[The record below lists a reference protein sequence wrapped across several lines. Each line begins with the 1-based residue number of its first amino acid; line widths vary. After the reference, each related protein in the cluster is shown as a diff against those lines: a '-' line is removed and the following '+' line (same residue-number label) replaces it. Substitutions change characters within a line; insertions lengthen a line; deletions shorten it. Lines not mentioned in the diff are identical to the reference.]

1 MILKIIVNK
10 NDSCKTI
17 NEIINQKFDLSNR
30 LFNKLIRDKRIFV
43 NDKNMDTRLKASEND
58 KITIDLNYDEDNSN
72 IVSKQMD
79 LDIVY
84 EDEGMLIINKPSGIA
99 IHPSIRHYEDSIASG
114 IKYYFESIGIHKKIR
129 PVNRLDLN
137 TSGLVIF
144 AKNEY
149 VQENLIKQ
157 MQTKTFTKEYLA
169 IVTGVLENKKG
180 IIDKPIARKEGSII
194 ERCVSE
200 TGQRAI
206 TEYEVIREVVNN
218 SKIIYMA
225 SNNCENKSEGEK
237 CSLVK
242 CKLLTGRTHQ
252 IRVHFS
258 DIGHPLLGDSLYGKK
273 SDLIEG
279 QALHCYKLKFLHPV
293 TSKEMVIKCEL
304 SNKLNNILTNCKDL

>member
-1 MILKIIVNK
+1 MILKYIVNK
-10 NDSCKTI
+10 NDTNKTI

-30 LFNKLIRDKRIFV
+30 LFSRLIKNKNIFV
-43 NDKNMDTRLKASEND
+43 NDKNIDTRLKVTEND
-58 KITIDLNYDEDNSN
+58 VITIDLNYEEDNSN
-72 IVSKQMD
+72 IVSKQMN

-84 EDEGMLIINKPSGIA
+84 EDESMLIINKPSGIA

-114 IKYYFESIGIHKKIR
+114 IKYYFESIEIHKKIR

-137 TSGLVIF
+137 TSGLVLF

-149 VQENLIKQ
+149 IQENLIKQ

-225 SNNCENKSEGEK
+225 SNNCEDKSEGEK

-258 DIGHPLLGDSLYGKK
+258 YIGHPLLGDSLYGKK

>member
-1 MILKIIVNK
+1 MILKYIVDK
-10 NDSCKTI
+10 NDSGKTI
-17 NEIINQKFDLSNR
+17 NEIINQKFCLSNR
-30 LFNKLIRDKRIFV
+30 LFTKLIRDKRIFV

-84 EDEGMLIINKPSGIA
+84 EDEGMVIINKPLGIA

-114 IKYYFESIGIHKKIR
+114 VKYYFESLGIHKKIR

-169 IVTGVLENKKG
+169 IVTGILENKKG
-180 IIDKPIARKEGSII
+180 IIDKPIARKDGSII

-206 TEYEVIREVVNN
+206 TEYEVIREFGNN
-218 SKIIYMA
+218 
-225 SNNCENKSEGEK
+225 
-237 CSLVK
+237 SLVK

-252 IRVHFS
+252 IRVHFA
-258 DIGHPLLGDSLYGKK
+258 DIGHPLLGDSLYGEK

-293 TSKEMVIKCEL
+293 TTKELVIKCDL
-304 SNKLNNILTNCKDL
+304 SNELNNTLTNCIDV

>member
-1 MILKIIVNK
+1 MILKIIVNE
-10 NDSCKTI
+10 NDSSKTI

-84 EDEGMLIINKPSGIA
+84 EDEGMVIINKPLGIA

-114 IKYYFESIGIHKKIR
+114 VKYYFESLGIHKKIR

-169 IVTGVLENKKG
+169 IVTGILENKKG
-180 IIDKPIARKEGSII
+180 IIDKPIARKDGSII

-206 TEYEVIREVVNN
+206 TEYEVIREFGNN
-218 SKIIYMA
+218 
-225 SNNCENKSEGEK
+225 
-237 CSLVK
+237 SLVK

-252 IRVHFS
+252 IRVHFAY
-258 DIGHPLLGDSLYGKK
+258 IGHPLLGDSLYGEK

-293 TSKEMVIKCEL
+293 TTKELVIKCDL
-304 SNKLNNILTNCKDL
+304 SNELNNILTNCIDV

>member
-1 MILKIIVNK
+1 MILKYIVDK
-10 NDSCKTI
+10 NDSGKTI
-17 NEIINQKFDLSNR
+17 NEIINQKFCLSNR
-30 LFNKLIRDKRIFV
+30 LFTKLIRDKRIFV
-43 NDKNMDTRLKASEND
+43 NDKNMDTRLKVSEND

-72 IVSKQMD
+72 IVSKQME

-84 EDEGMLIINKPSGIA
+84 EDEGMVIINKPLGIA

-114 IKYYFESIGIHKKIR
+114 VKYYFESLGIHKKIR

-169 IVTGVLENKKG
+169 IVTGILENKKG
-180 IIDKPIARKEGSII
+180 IIDKPIARKDGSII

-206 TEYEVIREVVNN
+206 TEYEVIREFGNN
-218 SKIIYMA
+218 
-225 SNNCENKSEGEK
+225 
-237 CSLVK
+237 SLVK

-252 IRVHFS
+252 IRVHFAY
-258 DIGHPLLGDSLYGKK
+258 IGHPLLGDSLYGKK

-293 TSKEMVIKCEL
+293 TSKELVIKCDL
-304 SNKLNNILTNCKDL
+304 GKKLNNILTNCIDL

>member
-1 MILKIIVNK
+1 MILKYIVNK
-10 NDSCKTI
+10 NESSKTI

-43 NDKNMDTRLKASEND
+43 NDKNMDTRLKVFEND

-72 IVSKQMD
+72 IVSKQMN

-149 VQENLIKQ
+149 IQEYLIKQ

-206 TEYEVIREVVNN
+206 TEYEVIREFGNN
-218 SKIIYMA
+218 
-225 SNNCENKSEGEK
+225 
-237 CSLVK
+237 SLVK

-252 IRVHFS
+252 IRVHFAY
-258 DIGHPLLGDSLYGKK
+258 IGHPLLGDSLYGEK

-304 SNKLNNILTNCKDL
+304 SNKLNNILTNCKEL

>member
-1 MILKIIVNK
+1 MILKYIVNK
-10 NDSCKTI
+10 NDTNKII

-30 LFNKLIRDKRIFV
+30 LFTKLIRDKRIFV
-43 NDKNMDTRLKASEND
+43 NGVNIDTRLKVTEND
-58 KITIDLNYDEDNSN
+58 VITIDLNYEEDNSN
-72 IVSKQMD
+72 IVSKQMN

-84 EDEGMLIINKPSGIA
+84 EDEAMLIINKPSGIA

-114 IKYYFESIGIHKKIR
+114 VKYYFETIGIHKKIR

-149 VQENLIKQ
+149 IQENLIKQ

-169 IVTGVLENKKG
+169 IVTGVLEYKKG
-180 IIDKPIARKEGSII
+180 IIDKPIERKEGSII

-206 TEYEVIREVVNN
+206 TEYEVISEF
-218 SKIIYMA
+218 
-225 SNNCENKSEGEK
+225 SNNN
-237 CSLVK
+237 LVK
-242 CKLLTGRTHQ
+242 CRLLTGRTHQ
-252 IRVHFS
+252 IRVHFAY
-258 DIGHPLLGDSLYGKK
+258 IGHPLLGDSLYGKK

-293 TSKEMVIKCEL
+293 TSKELVIKCDL
-304 SNKLNNILTNCKDL
+304 SNKLNNLLTNL

>member
-1 MILKIIVNK
+1 MILKYIVK
-10 NDSCKTI
+10 ENDTNKTI
-17 NEIINQKFDLSNR
+17 NEIIKQEFDLSNR
-30 LFNKLIRDKRIFV
+30 LFSKLIKNKNIFV
-43 NDKNMDTRLKASEND
+43 NNKNIDTRLRTNLGD
-58 KITIDLNYDEDNSN
+58 IITIDLNYNEDNSN

-114 IKYYFESIGIHKKIR
+114 VKYYFESIGIHKKIR

-157 MQTKTFTKEYLA
+157 MQTKIFTKEYLA
-169 IVTGVLENKKG
+169 IVTGILENKKG
-180 IIDKPIARKEGSII
+180 IIDAPIARKEGSII

-206 TEYEVIREVVNN
+206 TEYEVIREFGNN
-218 SKIIYMA
+218 
-225 SNNCENKSEGEK
+225 
-237 CSLVK
+237 SLVK

-252 IRVHFS
+252 IRVHFAY
-258 DIGHPLLGDSLYGKK
+258 IGHPLLGDSLYGEK

-293 TSKEMVIKCEL
+293 TTKELVIKCDL
-304 SNKLNNILTNCKDL
+304 SNELNNILTNCIDV

>member
-1 MILKIIVNK
+1 MILKIIVNE
-10 NDSCKTI
+10 NDSSKTI

-43 NDKNMDTRLKASEND
+43 NDKNMDTRLKVTEND
-58 KITIDLNYDEDNSN
+58 VITIDLNYEEDNSN
-72 IVSKQMD
+72 IVSKQMN

-144 AKNEY
+144 AKNEF

-169 IVTGVLENKKG
+169 IVTEILENKTG

-206 TEYEVIREVVNN
+206 TEYEVIREFGNN
-218 SKIIYMA
+218 
-225 SNNCENKSEGEK
+225 
-237 CSLVK
+237 SLVK

-252 IRVHFS
+252 IRVHFA
-258 DIGHPLLGDSLYGKK
+258 DIGHPLLGDSLYGEK

-293 TSKEMVIKCEL
+293 TTKELVIKCDL
-304 SNKLNNILTNCKDL
+304 SNKINNILINCKDL

>member
-1 MILKIIVNK
+1 MILKIIVNE
-10 NDSCKTI
+10 NDSSKTI

-30 LFNKLIRDKRIFV
+30 LFTKLIRDKRIFV

-84 EDEGMLIINKPSGIA
+84 EDEGMVIINKPLGIA

-114 IKYYFESIGIHKKIR
+114 VKYYFESLGIHKKIR

-169 IVTGVLENKKG
+169 IVTGILENKKG
-180 IIDKPIARKEGSII
+180 IIDKPIARKDGSII

-206 TEYEVIREVVNN
+206 TEYEVIREFGNN
-218 SKIIYMA
+218 
-225 SNNCENKSEGEK
+225 
-237 CSLVK
+237 SLVK

-252 IRVHFS
+252 IRVHFAY
-258 DIGHPLLGDSLYGKK
+258 IGHPLLGDSLYGEK

-293 TSKEMVIKCEL
+293 TTKELVIKCDL
-304 SNKLNNILTNCKDL
+304 SNELNNILTNCIDV